1 MPAETP
7 KCDTLTW
14 KAKDQP
20 GLNVVDCDSELW
32 RFVETW
38 IKRFKRRE
46 PAPRTRNRTRSP
58 SSALDDDFENFI
70 YLWVSVN
77 AWASMAVPD
86 QSRNHEDA
94 YLVQSMSKDAAL
106 NAHFANLLENQRFRE
121 DVANFAAL
129 GPVFQVLWMRNHHI
143 RAWRRSDGESRSD
156 FVARLFEDD
165 PFHRVPGKTQ
175 MQVFPA
181 FAPACAKTHFDAGES
196 IPADWPHLLH
206 MIYQVRCNLFH
217 GGKTYESAADRDFV
231 NYAFTILWRV
241 WRQIIPSSEAGLLSW
256 DRVFIRSGVR
266 FMKIND
272 RLRIN
277 ESDGNLTFIGKVL
290 NEIGWGARLIG
301 NEFSIPC
308 EHADEQEWLDAWEH
322 CRGGAEGGPLGF
334 ENIEL
339 GIMDTHLSG
348 VVRWLN
354 GLGIK
359 TTHSCEGHEPGKP
372 CRLGTVVAHEQQL
385 AQLIASCSGN
395 RLTYR
400 DGKIIFVNRSGS
412 RPDRPP
418 PKHELLILAE
428 CLHGQMINS
437 QMLLDGEP
445 N

>member
-58 SSALDDDFENFI
+58 SSALDDEFENFI

-121 DVANFAAL
+121 DVEKFAAL

-143 RAWRRSDGESRSD
+143 SAWQRNAGESRSD
-156 FVARLFEDD
+156 FVARLFVDD
-165 PFHRVPGKTQ
+165 PFHRNPGRAQ
-175 MQVFPA
+175 IFPA
-181 FAPACAKTHFDAGES
+181 FAPACAKTHLDAGES

-206 MIYQVRCNLFH
+206 MIYQIRCNLFH
-217 GGKTYESAADRDFV
+217 GGKTYESTADRDFV
-231 NYAFTILWRV
+231 DYAFKILWRV
-241 WRQIIPSSEAGLLSW
+241 WRQIVPSSEAGLLSW
-256 DRVFIRSGVR
+256 DRVFIRSGIR
-266 FMKIND
+266 FREVDD
-272 RLRIN
+272 RFVLN
-277 ESDGNLTFIGKVL
+277 EPDGNLGFLRRVL
-290 NEIGWGARLIG
+290 DEVGWAERLKG
-301 NEFSIPC
+301 NVFSLPC
-308 EHADEQEWLDAWEH
+308 EKSDEQERLNAWEH
-322 CRGGAEGGPLGF
+322 CRRGAEAGRTGF
-334 ENIEL
+334 DNIEL
-339 GIMDTHLSG
+339 DIMDTHLAG

-354 GLGIK
+354 GLGIN
-359 TTHSCEGHEPGKP
+359 TTFSCEGHGPGKP
-372 CRLGTVVAHEQQL
+372 CRLGTEAAYEQQL
-385 AQLIASCSGN
+385 AQLIASCSRN
-395 RLTYR
+395 HLAYR
-400 DGKIIFVNRSGS
+400 DGMIIYLDRTGQ
-412 RPDRPP
+412 RPERPP
-418 PKHELLILAE
+418 PKHELLSLAE
-428 CLHGQMINS
+428 RLHEHMTNS
-437 QMLLDGEP
+437 QMTADGKP

>member
-14 KAKDQP
+14 KAKHQN
-20 GLNVVDCDSELW
+20 GLNVVDHDSELW

-38 IKRFKRRE
+38 IKRFKRRD

-58 SSALDDDFENFI
+58 SGALDGDFENFI

-94 YLVQSMSKDAAL
+94 YLVHSMANDAAL
-106 NAHFANLLENQRFRE
+106 KAHFSNLLENRRFRE
-121 DVANFAAL
+121 DVENLAAL

-143 RAWRRSDGESRSD
+143 HAWRRDADESRSG
-156 FVARLFEDD
+156 FVARVFERD
-165 PFHRVPGKTQ
+165 PFHRIPGKPQ
-175 MQVFPA
+175 IFPA
-181 FAPACAKTHFDAGES
+181 FAPACAKTHLDAGES

-206 MIYQVRCNLFH
+206 MIYQIRCNLFH

-231 NYAFTILWRV
+231 DYAFKILWRV
-241 WRQIIPSSEAGLLSW
+241 WRQIVPSNVAGLLSW

-266 FMKIND
+266 FTRVHD
-272 RLRIN
+272 RLRLN
-277 ESDGNLTFIGKVL
+277 ESDGNRAFIGKVL
-290 NEIGWGARLIG
+290 DEIGWGTRLIG
-301 NEFSIPC
+301 SEFSIPC

-339 GIMDTHLSG
+339 GIMDTYLAG

-359 TTHSCEGHEPGKP
+359 TTISCEGHGSGKP
-372 CRLGTVVAHEQQL
+372 CWLGTVAAHEQQL
-385 AQLIASCSGN
+385 AQLIASCSRN

-400 DGKIIFVNRSGS
+400 DGLIIAVDRSGR
-412 RPDRPP
+412 RPDSPP
-418 PKHELLILAE
+418 PKHELLSLAE
-428 CLHGQMINS
+428 RLYEHMIDS
-437 QMLLDGEP
+437 QSLLDGEP